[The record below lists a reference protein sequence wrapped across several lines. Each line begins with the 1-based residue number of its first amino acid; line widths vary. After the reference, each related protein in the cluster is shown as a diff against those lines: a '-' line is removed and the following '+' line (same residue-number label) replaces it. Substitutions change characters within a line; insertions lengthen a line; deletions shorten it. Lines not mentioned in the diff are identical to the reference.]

1 MKIFKKNMLLISF
14 FTFLTLGSNFLLYR
28 VANVYLDNDESY
40 GVWLVILSIIT
51 WFYIMDFGISNSL
64 RNLLTEAVQNKD
76 EIRISRLI
84 YTTYLIMLIPL
95 IILLLVGLVINNIVN
110 WSEILNVKGEP
121 DQVNSLLQIS
131 FLLFPFVFYL
141 NTISYIYHS
150 FFKSYIVSILQFLN
164 LFINCIVIY
173 LVSFLQ
179 DGSVVTMGKIY
190 FSINILVYLIATFY
204 FFIRQKKL
212 RILSFKNYETKLIK
226 PLLSMGISFFI
237 LDISSILLYNSG
249 PLIISSFF
257 NPIIAINFQLPY
269 KLLTIFVTLSHIVL
283 TPLWTL
289 IITQMTKKNYK
300 EIKKVQKKLILFLIA
315 VSIIILILTLFIN
328 KVIEI
333 WIGKNYE
340 IDKKFVLIIAIL
352 VILSIVCHT
361 YQTLLKSMGKLYIQT
376 FIFIIAIIVSFSCMY
391 IFISVLNYDEYAF
404 VISLILGLLVPSI
417 LLPISFNININR
429 FSKKSYVSQINLIKG
444 EKDE

>member
-315 VSIIILILTLFIN
+315 VSIIILIFTLFIN

>member
-1 MKIFKKNMLLISF
+1 MKIFKTNILLISF

-28 VANVYLDNDESY
+28 VANVYLDNDEAY

-76 EIRISRLI
+76 EKRISHLI

-95 IILLLVGLVINNIVN
+95 IILLLVGLIVNNIMN

-121 DQVNSLLQIS
+121 EQVNRLLQIS

-150 FFKSYIVSILQFLN
+150 FFKSYIVNILQFLN
-164 LFINCIVIY
+164 LFINCVVIY
-173 LVSFLQ
+173 VLSFQQ
-179 DGSVVTMGKIY
+179 DGSVVTMGIIY

-204 FFIRQKKL
+204 FFIRHKKL
-212 RILSFKNYETKLIK
+212 HILSFENYEKKLIK

-269 KLLTIFVTLSHIVL
+269 KLLTIFVTLSHIIL

-300 EIKKVQKKLILFLIA
+300 EIKNVQKKLVLFLIA
-315 VSIIILILTLFIN
+315 VSIIILIFTLFIN

-340 IDKKFVLIIAIL
+340 IDNKFVLIIAIL

-376 FIFIIAIIVSFSCMY
+376 FILIIAIIVSFSCMF
-391 IFISVLNYDEYAF
+391 IFINVLNYDEYAF
-404 VISLILGLLVPSI
+404 VISLILGLLLPSI

-429 FSKKSYVSQINLIKG
+429 FSNKSDASHVNLK
-444 EKDE
+444 

>member
-1 MKIFKKNMLLISF
+1 MKIFKTNILLISF

-28 VANVYLDNDESY
+28 VANVYLDNDEAY

-76 EIRISRLI
+76 EKRISHLI

-95 IILLLVGLVINNIVN
+95 IILLLVGLIVNNIMN

-121 DQVNSLLQIS
+121 EQVNRLLQIS

-150 FFKSYIVSILQFLN
+150 FFKYYIVNILQFLN
-164 LFINCIVIY
+164 LFINCVVIY
-173 LVSFLQ
+173 VLSFQQ
-179 DGSVVTMGKIY
+179 DGSVVTMGIIY

-204 FFIRQKKL
+204 FFIRHKKL
-212 RILSFKNYETKLIK
+212 HILSFENYEKKLIK

-269 KLLTIFVTLSHIVL
+269 KLLTIFVTLSHIIL

-300 EIKKVQKKLILFLIA
+300 EIKNVQKKLVLFLIA
-315 VSIIILILTLFIN
+315 VSIIILIFTLFIN

-340 IDKKFVLIIAIL
+340 IDNKFVLIIAIL

-376 FIFIIAIIVSFSCMY
+376 FILIIAIIVSFSCMF
-391 IFISVLNYDEYAF
+391 IFINVLNYDEYAF
-404 VISLILGLLVPSI
+404 VISLILGLLLPSI

-429 FSKKSYVSQINLIKG
+429 FSNKSDASHVNLK
-444 EKDE
+444 

>member
-1 MKIFKKNMLLISF
+1 MKIFKTNILLISF

-28 VANVYLDNDESY
+28 VANVYLNNDEAY

-76 EIRISRLI
+76 EKRISHLI

-95 IILLLVGLVINNIVN
+95 IILLLVGLIVNNIVN

-121 DQVNSLLQIS
+121 EQVNRLLQIS

-150 FFKSYIVSILQFLN
+150 FFKSYIVNILQFLN
-164 LFINCIVIY
+164 LFINCVVIY
-173 LVSFLQ
+173 VLSFQQ
-179 DGSVVTMGKIY
+179 DGSVVTMGIIY

-204 FFIRQKKL
+204 FFKRHKNL
-212 RILSFKNYETKLIK
+212 HILSFENYEKKLIK

-269 KLLTIFVTLSHIVL
+269 KLLTIFVTLSHIIL

-300 EIKKVQKKLILFLIA
+300 EIKNVQKKLMLFLIA
-315 VSIIILILTLFIN
+315 VSIIILIFTLFIN

-340 IDKKFVLIIAIL
+340 IDNKFVFIIAIL

-376 FIFIIAIIVSFSCMY
+376 FIFIIAIIVSFSCMF
-391 IFISVLNYDEYAF
+391 IFINVLNYDEYAF
-404 VISLILGLLVPSI
+404 VISLILGLLLPSI

-429 FSKKSYVSQINLIKG
+429 FSNKSDVSHTNLK
-444 EKDE
+444 

>member
-1 MKIFKKNMLLISF
+1 MKIFKTNILLISF

-28 VANVYLDNDESY
+28 VANIYLDNDEAY

-76 EIRISRLI
+76 EKRISHLI

-95 IILLLVGLVINNIVN
+95 IILLLVGLIVNNNVN

-121 DQVNSLLQIS
+121 EQVNRLLQIS

-150 FFKSYIVSILQFLN
+150 FFKSYIVNILQFLN
-164 LFINCIVIY
+164 LFINCVVIY
-173 LVSFLQ
+173 VLSFQQ
-179 DGSVVTMGKIY
+179 DGSVVTMGIIY

-204 FFIRQKKL
+204 FFIRHKKL
-212 RILSFKNYETKLIK
+212 RILSFKNYEKKLIK

-269 KLLTIFVTLSHIVL
+269 KLLTIFVTLSHIIL

-300 EIKKVQKKLILFLIA
+300 EIKNVQKKLVLFLIA
-315 VSIIILILTLFIN
+315 VSIVILIFTLFIN

-340 IDKKFVLIIAIL
+340 IDNEFVLIIAIL

-376 FIFIIAIIVSFSCMY
+376 FIFIIAIIVSFSCMF
-391 IFISVLNYDEYAF
+391 IFINVLNYDEYAF
-404 VISLILGLLVPSI
+404 VISLILGLLLPSI

-429 FSKKSYVSQINLIKG
+429 FSNKSDVSHTNLK
-444 EKDE
+444 

>member
-1 MKIFKKNMLLISF
+1 MKIFKTNILLISF

-28 VANVYLDNDESY
+28 VANVYLDNDEAY

-76 EIRISRLI
+76 EKRISHLI

-95 IILLLVGLVINNIVN
+95 IILLLVGLIVNNIMN

-121 DQVNSLLQIS
+121 EQVNRLLQIS

-150 FFKSYIVSILQFLN
+150 FFKSYIVNILQFLN
-164 LFINCIVIY
+164 LFINCVVIY
-173 LVSFLQ
+173 VLSFQQ
-179 DGSVVTMGKIY
+179 DGSVVTMGIIY

-204 FFIRQKKL
+204 FFIRHKKL
-212 RILSFKNYETKLIK
+212 HILSFENYEKKLIK

-269 KLLTIFVTLSHIVL
+269 KLLTIFVTLSHIIL

-300 EIKKVQKKLILFLIA
+300 EIKNVQKKLVLFLIA
-315 VSIIILILTLFIN
+315 VSIIILIFTLFIN

-340 IDKKFVLIIAIL
+340 IGNKFVLIIAIL

-376 FIFIIAIIVSFSCMY
+376 FILIIAIIVSFSCMF
-391 IFISVLNYDEYAF
+391 IFINVLNYDEYAF
-404 VISLILGLLVPSI
+404 VISLILGLLLPSI

-429 FSKKSYVSQINLIKG
+429 FSNKSDASHVNLK
-444 EKDE
+444 

>member
-1 MKIFKKNMLLISF
+1 MKIFKTNIILISF

-28 VANVYLDNDESY
+28 VANVYLNNDEAY

-76 EIRISRLI
+76 EKRISHLI
-84 YTTYLIMLIPL
+84 YTTYLIMLIPF
-95 IILLLVGLVINNIVN
+95 IILLLVGLIVNNIVN

-121 DQVNSLLQIS
+121 EQVNRLLQIS

-150 FFKSYIVSILQFLN
+150 FFKSYIVNILQFLN
-164 LFINCIVIY
+164 LFINCVVIY
-173 LVSFLQ
+173 VLSFQQ
-179 DGSVVTMGKIY
+179 DGSVVTMGIIY

-204 FFIRQKKL
+204 FFIRHKNL
-212 RILSFKNYETKLIK
+212 HILSFENYEKKLIK

-269 KLLTIFVTLSHIVL
+269 KLLTIFVTLSHIIL

-300 EIKKVQKKLILFLIA
+300 EIKNVQKKLMLFLIA
-315 VSIIILILTLFIN
+315 VSIIILIFTLFIN

-340 IDKKFVLIIAIL
+340 IDNKFVFIIAIL

-376 FIFIIAIIVSFSCMY
+376 FIFIIAIIVSFSCMF
-391 IFISVLNYDEYAF
+391 IFINVLNYDEYAF
-404 VISLILGLLVPSI
+404 VISLILGLLLPSI

-429 FSKKSYVSQINLIKG
+429 FSNKSDVSHTNLK
-444 EKDE
+444 

>member
-1 MKIFKKNMLLISF
+1 M
-14 FTFLTLGSNFLLYR
+14 
-28 VANVYLDNDESY
+28 YLDNDETY

-76 EIRISRLI
+76 EKRISHLI

-95 IILLLVGLVINNIVN
+95 IVLLIVGMVLNNIIN
-110 WSEILNVKGEP
+110 WSEVLNVKGKPE
-121 DQVNSLLQIS
+121 QVNRLLQIS

-150 FFKSYIVSILQFLN
+150 FFKSYIVNILQFLN
-164 LFINCIVIY
+164 LFINCVVIY
-173 LVSFLQ
+173 ILSFLQ
-179 DGSVVTMGKIY
+179 DGSVITMGIIY
-190 FSINILVYLIATFY
+190 FSINISVYLIATFY
-204 FFIRQKKL
+204 FFLSHKKL
-212 RILSFKNYETKLIK
+212 SILSFENYDKKLIK

-237 LDISSILLYNSG
+237 LDVSSILLYNSG

-269 KLLTIFVTLSHIVL
+269 KLLTIFVTLSHIIL

-289 IITQMTKKNYK
+289 ILTQMTKKNYK
-300 EIKKVQKKLILFLIA
+300 EIKNVQKKLILFLIA
-315 VSIIILILTLFIN
+315 LSIIILIFTLFIN

-340 IDKKFVLIIAIL
+340 IDNKFILIIAIL

-376 FIFIIAIIVSFSCMY
+376 FIFIIAIIVSFSCMF
-391 IFISVLNYDEYAF
+391 IFINVLNYDEYAF

-429 FSKKSYVSQINLIKG
+429 FSNTYKVSNINFKKG